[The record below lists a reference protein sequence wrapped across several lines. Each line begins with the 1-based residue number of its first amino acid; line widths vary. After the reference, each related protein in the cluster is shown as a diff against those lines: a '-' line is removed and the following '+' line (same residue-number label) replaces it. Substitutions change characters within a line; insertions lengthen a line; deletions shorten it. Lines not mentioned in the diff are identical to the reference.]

1 MEVLIV
7 VLCVADLSYLLS
19 KDTILQG
26 GLRVSD
32 ISDLRHS
39 LDFAHY
45 IVEAGVA
52 RPINIYLIV
61 RKHSNVISDIR
72 HVTDFVDIP
81 CLTSVQCPSNRPTFN
96 RRLDSGLHCN
106 GKPSRTRIHFNI
118 IFQNKIERK
127 MTSCAQ
133 FLDH

>member
-7 VLCVADLSYLLS
+7 VLCVADLSYLLA

-26 GLRVSD
+26 GLRVRD
-32 ISDLRHS
+32 VLDLRHS

-52 RPINIYLIV
+52 RPINIFLIA
-61 RKHSNVISDIR
+61 RKNKNISDIR

-81 CLTSVQCPSNRPTFN
+81 RLTSVQCPSNRPTCN
-96 RRLDSGLHCN
+96 WRLDSGLHCD
-106 GKPSRTRIHFNI
+106 GKPSRTRMYLNI
-118 IFQNKIERK
+118 IFQNKIERET
-127 MTSCAQ
+127 TSCAQ
-133 FLDH
+133 LLDS